1 MRLVFVEGSVVIGF
15 VRALRFALF
24 IAAGSALGSAVWI
37 GQPGVATAEP
47 APAVELSL
55 EWVSASDNGNGT
67 YSNLFDVRLTNASQS
82 VLWDLDLTLVAA
94 KPHIDL
100 ATGSVLSV
108 DVIGPDET
116 LSLSWSIDSP
126 ELEHRLLGKAEPGSG
141 RSPGSHPHRR
151 GRRRGRRP
159 A

>member
-1 MRLVFVEGSVVIGF
+1 VIGF

-116 LSLSWSIDSP
+116 LSLSWSIDSSA
-126 ELEHRLLGKAEPGSG
+126 RLSPALADHLVPILTGAADDGAGDRRKVTVRSG
-141 RSPGSHPHRR
+141 RGL
-151 GRRRGRRP
+151 
-159 A
+159 

>member
-1 MRLVFVEGSVVIGF
+1 MIGF

-116 LSLSWSIDSP
+116 LSLSWSIDSSA
-126 ELEHRLLGKAEPGSG
+126 RLSPALADHLVPILTGAADDGAGDRRKVTVRSG
-141 RSPGSHPHRR
+141 RGL
-151 GRRRGRRP
+151 
-159 A
+159 

>member
-1 MRLVFVEGSVVIGF
+1 VEGTVVIGF

-55 EWVSASDNGNGT
+55 EWVGASDNGDGT
-67 YSNLFDVRLTNASQS
+67 YANLFDVRLTNASQG
-82 VLWDLDLTLVAA
+82 VLWGLDLTLVAA

-116 LSLSWSIDSP
+116 LSLNWSIDSSA
-126 ELEHRLLGKAEPGSG
+126 RLSPALADHLVPILTGAADDGAGDRRKVIVRSG
-141 RSPGSHPHRR
+141 RGL
-151 GRRRGRRP
+151 
-159 A
+159 